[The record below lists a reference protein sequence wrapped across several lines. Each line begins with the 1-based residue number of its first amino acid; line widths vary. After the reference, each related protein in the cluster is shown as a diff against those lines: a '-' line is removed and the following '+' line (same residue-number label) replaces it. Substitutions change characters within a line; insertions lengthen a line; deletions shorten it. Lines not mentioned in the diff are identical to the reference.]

1 MSNWPLGTT
10 TKFRPSKKVSLL
22 LQQKDPLNRENL
34 HLQSEVSYGQR
45 NSRFLTKFK
54 QQNEFEATSNN
65 NAITAVSEAF
75 TNTSMTQSNAM
86 ARANA
91 SKMTDDE
98 RSEMHMTW
106 LSHKNQ
112 LHERRIQNLQDR
124 LK

>member
-1 MSNWPLGTT
+1 ML
-10 TKFRPSKKVSLL
+10 KY
-22 LQQKDPLNRENL
+22 Q
-34 HLQSEVSYGQR
+34 
-45 NSRFLTKFK
+45 
-54 QQNEFEATSNN
+54 QQNDSEAASNN
-65 NAITAVSEAF
+65 NEITAVSEAF

-86 ARANA
+86 VRANA

-106 LSHKNQ
+106 LSNKNQ